1 MGKKKKAPA
10 DADAAAQ
17 SPGAKEQDLPSGSVS
32 LQAGDNIKGPPA
44 SVMLH
49 WDTMH
54 QLGAFLG
61 DTVALHA
68 PSSST
73 GNVVLLGAW
82 ATPRLPPGAA
92 GLSDEVRAALGIGEG
107 RIGLQAQ
114 PRHAYPGHVPADAR
128 LVELCATSAAES
140 EANEAAG
147 LHEGDRLTWLASQL
161 FGWPVAVGCVLP
173 MRSHGRPFQ
182 LRVVRALP
190 FESKG
195 EALTDGSVLSSAS
208 GGASTEAM
216 AEAMAKLGIGE
227 HGLAGSG
234 SEAAGG
240 EASDLPGNEHPPLLR
255 VTPRTRVVIV
265 PPSMAPAPPSGPLN
279 VESAPATSEVRSA
292 SAGGEA
298 AGGREVAGMADV
310 MRRVR
315 EAIELPLKR
324 RELFERF
331 GVAPPTGVLLHGPPG
346 TGKTLLARSVCA
358 ELGVHVGEI
367 STAHLLSDVFGE
379 AEATLARAFADAR
392 ARAPAVLFLDEVDAL
407 GAARE
412 GLALASGGGGGSD
425 THGRLL
431 SLLLTEMD
439 GVVSRP
445 EALLVLGATNRPE
458 ALDPALRR
466 PGRFDT
472 EIEVGVPSEP
482 GRRAILAGLFER
494 TPHRLDDTNLDEAA
508 ACTAGFVGADL
519 AALHRHAALSALG
532 RGEGGGGGGG
542 GIVWSDVQMALRSV
556 RPSALREVEL
566 QIPTVS
572 WNDIGGQAELKAA
585 LTEAV
590 QWPLHHPEAF
600 ARMGI
605 RPPRGVLLY
614 GPPGCSKTLA
624 AKALA
629 AESRT
634 NFLAVKGPELFSK
647 WVGESERAVAALFR
661 RARSAA
667 PAIIFFDEIDALAAS
682 RGSGSEGGGGGVGA
696 RVLAQLLNEMD
707 GVQPLTSVLVVAATN
722 RPDLVDAALL
732 RPGRFDS
739 LIHVGLPDEEG
750 RLQVLRIHTRS
761 MPLDDDVDL
770 PALAK
775 QTAGYSG
782 AELAALTR
790 EAALGALEESAGARS
805 VGRSHLEKARATVT
819 PRTTRETLE
828 YFEAYARRQAR
839 GKAQA
844 IS

>member
-10 DADAAAQ
+10 DAAAAAQ
-17 SPGAKEQDLPSGSVS
+17 PSGAKEQDLPSGTVS
-32 LQAGDNIKGPPA
+32 LQAGDNIGGPPA

-49 WDTMH
+49 WDTMN

-82 ATPRLPPGAA
+82 ATPRLPPGRA
-92 GLSDEVRAALGIGEG
+92 GLTEEVRAALGIGEG
-107 RIGLQAQ
+107 TRVGLLAQ

-140 EANEAAG
+140 EAHEAAG

-195 EALTDGSVLSSAS
+195 EALPDGPGASGASGAS
-208 GGASTEAM
+208 GGPIAAAM
-216 AEAMAKLGIGE
+216 ARLRGDACGS
-227 HGLAGSG
+227 AGSG
-234 SEAAGG
+234 SEAAAR
-240 EASDLPGNEHPPLLR
+240 EASDETGDAHPPLLR
-255 VTPRTRVVIV
+255 VTPRTRVAIV
-265 PPSMAPAPPSGPLN
+265 RSPIAPAPPNGPPN
-279 VESAPATSEVRSA
+279 VQSAPATSEVRSA

-310 MRRVR
+310 VRRVR

-358 ELGVHVGEI
+358 DLGVHVGEI
-367 STAHLLSDVFGE
+367 STAQLLSDVFGE

-407 GAARE
+407 GAARD
-412 GLALASGGGGGSD
+412 GLALASAGGGGSD

-494 TPHRLDDTNLDEAA
+494 PPTARINEA
-508 ACTAGFVGADL
+508 
-519 AALHRHAALSALG
+519 R
-532 RGEGGGGGGG
+532 
-542 GIVWSDVQMALRSV
+542 
-556 RPSALREVEL
+556 
-566 QIPTVS
+566 
-572 WNDIGGQAELKAA
+572 
-585 LTEAV
+585 
-590 QWPLHHPEAF
+590 
-600 ARMGI
+600 
-605 RPPRGVLLY
+605 
-614 GPPGCSKTLA
+614 
-624 AKALA
+624 
-629 AESRT
+629 
-634 NFLAVKGPELFSK
+634 
-647 WVGESERAVAALFR
+647 
-661 RARSAA
+661 
-667 PAIIFFDEIDALAAS
+667 
-682 RGSGSEGGGGGVGA
+682 
-696 RVLAQLLNEMD
+696 
-707 GVQPLTSVLVVAATN
+707 
-722 RPDLVDAALL
+722 
-732 RPGRFDS
+732 
-739 LIHVGLPDEEG
+739 
-750 RLQVLRIHTRS
+750 
-761 MPLDDDVDL
+761 
-770 PALAK
+770 
-775 QTAGYSG
+775 
-782 AELAALTR
+782 
-790 EAALGALEESAGARS
+790 
-805 VGRSHLEKARATVT
+805 T
-819 PRTTRETLE
+819 PRSE
-828 YFEAYARRQAR
+828 
-839 GKAQA
+839 
-844 IS
+844 SPSS